1 MEPSSTKH
9 PKALYILFFA
19 EMWER
24 FSFYGMKALLMVY
37 MVTQMKYQDK
47 QASLVLGSYL
57 ALVYALPM
65 FGGYLADKF
74 LGYRKAVFWGG
85 IVMTLGHLILAVPM
99 EGSFFI
105 GLGFIIVGNG
115 FFKPNI
121 SSMVGKLY
129 KEGDPKR
136 DAGFTIFYM
145 GINIGAALG
154 GLICG
159 FVGQKISWHL
169 GFGLAGVFMIIGLI
183 VFTLSQHMLG
193 EVGLPTHQEKL
204 DKKTIPFLKNEYV
217 IYLASIAFIPLFV
230 SLIKQNEIMGYI
242 MYVLS
247 FVAVV
252 CLLYI
257 CTTLERKEGFK
268 LLSATILIICSVLFW
283 TFYEQGGGA
292 LNLYALRNVDMN
304 VLGYNLPSTAINNF
318 INPFFIVSF
327 GLVFTILWGFLAKR
341 KMEPSTPLKF
351 GLGLLQLGIGF
362 YVFVLGG
369 QAAGSNGLVSLA
381 YFALGYLFLSTG
393 ELCISPIGLSM
404 VTKLS
409 PLKIVGFVMGI
420 WFLASAMGQY
430 FAGIVGTWMAIPSSD
445 GTATLLPTESLK
457 IYSAVFLKITYVS
470 VAAGIALSLFSPI
483 IRKWM
488 GDVK

>member
-9 PKALYILFFA
+9 PRALYILFFA

-85 IVMTLGHLILAVPM
+85 IVMTLGHFILAVPM

-129 KEGDPKR
+129 NEGDPKR

-154 GLICG
+154 GLVCG

-193 EVGLPTHQEKL
+193 EVGLPTDQEKL
-204 DKKTIPFLKNEYV
+204 NKKRIPFLKNEYL
-217 IYLASIAFIPLFV
+217 IYLVSLAFIPLFV

-257 CTTLERKEGFK
+257 CTTLEKKEGFK

-327 GLVFTILWGFLAKR
+327 GLVFTVLWGFLSK
-341 KMEPSTPLKF
+341 KKLEPSTPLKF

-369 QAAGSNGLVSLA
+369 QAAGNNGLVSLA

-445 GTATLLPTESLK
+445 GTATLLPTASLK

-470 VAAGIALSLFSPI
+470 VAAGIALSLFSPL